1 MATLLCRRLAAA
13 PSQRDT
19 KENAMLSIFA
29 GADKKIRER
38 HEELKKGA
46 RLKNAKELF
55 FSGKF
60 PVVTTPCIEGRKIRR
75 VMGLVSG
82 RGFDSECAFYGLT
95 ASALDIGADAII
107 GYQENVAFHPDGSRY
122 FSCYGTA
129 VILEKLPS
137 LKPDPKTQTVKTLMH

>member
-1 MATLLCRRLAAA
+1 
-13 PSQRDT
+13 
-19 KENAMLSIFA
+19 MLSLFT
-29 GADKKIRER
+29 GSDKKIRER

-46 RLKNAKELF
+46 RLTNAKELI

-60 PVVTTPCIEGRKIRR
+60 PVVTTPGLEGRKIRR
-75 VMGLVSG
+75 VLGLVSG

-137 LKPDPKTQTVKTLMH
+137 AKTEAKPQTVKSFMH

>member
-1 MATLLCRRLAAA
+1 
-13 PSQRDT
+13 
-19 KENAMLSIFA
+19 MLSFFT
-29 GADKKIRER
+29 GGEKKARGR
-38 HEELKKGA
+38 HEELKRGA

-60 PVVTTPCIEGRKIRR
+60 PVVTTPVLKGRRIRK
-75 VMGLVSG
+75 VLGLVSG

-107 GYQENVAFHPDGSRY
+107 GYMENVAFHPDGSRY

-129 VILEKLPS
+129 VILEKEQAVPPQRKALG
-137 LKPDPKTQTVKTLMH
+137 VKSMMH

>member
-1 MATLLCRRLAAA
+1 
-13 PSQRDT
+13 
-19 KENAMLSIFA
+19 MLSLFT
-29 GADKKIRER
+29 GSDKKIRER

-60 PVVTTPCIEGRKIRR
+60 PVVTTPGLEGRKIRR
-75 VMGLVSG
+75 VLGLVSG

-137 LKPDPKTQTVKTLMH
+137 VKTEAKPQTVKSFMHLNPAGRRAARSQP

>member
-1 MATLLCRRLAAA
+1 
-13 PSQRDT
+13 
-19 KENAMLSIFA
+19 MLSLF
-29 GADKKIRER
+29 GGDKKSRGGR

-46 RLKNAKELF
+46 RLKNAKEMF

-60 PVVTTPCIEGRKIRR
+60 PVVTTPGLEGRKVRK
-75 VMGLVSG
+75 VLGLVSG

-95 ASALDIGADAII
+95 ASAIDIGADAII

-129 VILEKLPS
+129 VILEREQPVAAARKS
-137 LKPDPKTQTVKTLMH
+137 IGVKSLMH

>member
-1 MATLLCRRLAAA
+1 
-13 PSQRDT
+13 
-19 KENAMLSIFA
+19 MLSLFT
-29 GADKKIRER
+29 GSDKKIRER

-60 PVVTTPCIEGRKIRR
+60 PVVTTPGIEGRKIRR
-75 VMGLVSG
+75 VLGLVSG

-129 VILEKLPS
+129 VILEKEQAT
-137 LKPDPKTQTVKTLMH
+137 KPQRRALTTAKPMMH

>member
-1 MATLLCRRLAAA
+1 
-13 PSQRDT
+13 
-19 KENAMLSIFA
+19 MLSFFT
-29 GADKKIRER
+29 GGDKKARGR

-60 PVVTTPCIEGRKIRR
+60 PVVTTPVLDGRKIRK
-75 VMGLVSG
+75 VLGLVSG

-129 VILEKLPS
+129 VILEREQPAQAATTR
-137 LKPDPKTQTVKTLMH
+137 KTVGAKSLMH

>member
-1 MATLLCRRLAAA
+1 
-13 PSQRDT
+13 
-19 KENAMLSIFA
+19 MLSIFA
-29 GADKKIRER
+29 GADKKIRDR

-60 PVVTTPCIEGRKIRR
+60 PVVTTPHLDGRKIRR
-75 VMGLVSG
+75 VLGLVSG

-95 ASALDIGADAII
+95 ASSLDIGADAII

-137 LKPDPKTQTVKTLMH
+137 LKPDPKAQSLKSLMH

>member
-1 MATLLCRRLAAA
+1 
-13 PSQRDT
+13 
-19 KENAMLSIFA
+19 MLSFFS
-29 GADKKIRER
+29 GAEKKSRDR
-38 HEELKKGA
+38 HEELKRGA

-55 FSGKF
+55 FTGKF
-60 PVVTTPCIEGRKIRR
+60 PVVTTPGIEGRGIRK
-75 VMGLVSG
+75 VLGLVSG

-129 VILEKLPS
+129 VILEREMASQPVQRKV
-137 LKPDPKTQTVKTLMH
+137 LKSIMH

>member
-1 MATLLCRRLAAA
+1 
-13 PSQRDT
+13 
-19 KENAMLSIFA
+19 MLSFFS
-29 GADKKIRER
+29 GDKKARGR

-55 FSGKF
+55 YSGKF
-60 PVVTTPCIEGRKIRR
+60 PVVTTPGLEGRKVRK
-75 VMGLVSG
+75 VLGLVSG

-95 ASALDIGADAII
+95 ASALDIGADAIV

-129 VILEKLPS
+129 VILEREQSAQGTRKAAGVNS
-137 LKPDPKTQTVKTLMH
+137 IMH

>member
-1 MATLLCRRLAAA
+1 
-13 PSQRDT
+13 
-19 KENAMLSIFA
+19 MLSFFS
-29 GADKKIRER
+29 GAEKKGRER
-38 HEELKKGA
+38 HEELKRGA

-60 PVVTTPCIEGRKIRR
+60 PVVTTPVIEGRKIRK
-75 VMGLVSG
+75 VLGLVSG

-129 VILEKLPS
+129 VILEKEQLS
-137 LKPDPKTQTVKTLMH
+137 QSQQRKTVSVKSIMH

>member
-1 MATLLCRRLAAA
+1 
-13 PSQRDT
+13 
-19 KENAMLSIFA
+19 MLSFF
-29 GADKKIRER
+29 GGDKKARGR

-55 FSGKF
+55 YSGKF
-60 PVVTTPCIEGRKIRR
+60 PVVTTPGLEGRKVRK
-75 VMGLVSG
+75 VLGLVSG

-95 ASALDIGADAII
+95 ASALDIGADAIV

-129 VILEKLPS
+129 VILERESAAQGARKAVG
-137 LKPDPKTQTVKTLMH
+137 VKSLMH

>member
-1 MATLLCRRLAAA
+1 MWPDDSA
-13 PSQRDT
+13 
-19 KENAMLSIFA
+19 KEVGMLSFFM
-29 GADKKIRER
+29 GGEKKARGR
-38 HEELKKGA
+38 HEELKRGA

-60 PVVTTPCIEGRKIRR
+60 PVVTTPAIKGRRIRK
-75 VMGLVSG
+75 VLGLVSG

-129 VILEKLPS
+129 VILEKEQTTTT
-137 LKPDPKTQTVKTLMH
+137 KPQRRTLTAKAMMH

>member
-1 MATLLCRRLAAA
+1 
-13 PSQRDT
+13 
-19 KENAMLSIFA
+19 MLSFFS
-29 GADKKIRER
+29 GAEKKGRDR
-38 HEELKKGA
+38 HEELKRGA

-60 PVVTTPCIEGRKIRR
+60 PVVTTPMIEGRRIRK

-129 VILEKLPS
+129 VLLEKEPS
-137 LKPDPKTQTVKTLMH
+137 AQSTQRKAVAAKSFMH

>member
-1 MATLLCRRLAAA
+1 MLCQMSRSVGQDC
-13 PSQRDT
+13 PERDT
-19 KENAMLSIFA
+19 KEEQMISFFG
-29 GADKKIRER
+29 GADKKNRGR
-38 HEELKKGA
+38 HEELKRGA

-55 FSGKF
+55 FTGKF
-60 PVVTTPCIEGRKIRR
+60 PVVTTPDIEGRKIRK
-75 VMGLVSG
+75 VLGLVSG

-129 VILEKLPS
+129 VILEKEQPAQTPR
-137 LKPDPKTQTVKTLMH
+137 KGVTVKSIMN

>member
-1 MATLLCRRLAAA
+1 
-13 PSQRDT
+13 
-19 KENAMLSIFA
+19 MLSFFS
-29 GADKKIRER
+29 GDKKARGR

-55 FSGKF
+55 YSGKF
-60 PVVTTPCIEGRKIRR
+60 PVVTTPGLEGRKVRK
-75 VMGLVSG
+75 VLGLVSG

-95 ASALDIGADAII
+95 ASALDIGADAIV

-129 VILEKLPS
+129 VILERESAAQGARKAVG
-137 LKPDPKTQTVKTLMH
+137 VKSLMH

>member
-1 MATLLCRRLAAA
+1 
-13 PSQRDT
+13 
-19 KENAMLSIFA
+19 MLSFFSS
-29 GADKKIRER
+29 DKKIRGR

-60 PVVTTPCIEGRKIRR
+60 PVVTTPCLEGRAVRK
-75 VMGLVSG
+75 VLGLVSG

-129 VILEKLPS
+129 VILEREGA
-137 LKPDPKTQTVKTLMH
+137 TQNARKSTGVKSLMH